1 MATVNAGASYNLQV
15 SAPPPGG
22 FGLASASG
30 TVEVAFQGSGVSATF
45 AGAAGSL
52 LGSVTSLSF
61 GQGVSFDAP
70 MAPRQDWQR

>member
-1 MATVNAGASYNLQV
+1 LLGE
-15 SAPPPGG
+15 G
-22 FGLASASG
+22 
-30 TVEVAFQGSGVSATF
+30 VEVAFQGSGVSSIF

-52 LGSVTSLSF
+52 VGSVTSLSF